1 MSDIDSSGSSSDIAP
16 DKEEDS
22 RKFGLLDIKKQMED
36 FKRLLLSNTE
46 KLDRIEKITP
56 RSSNSPRTHTEII
69 RLEQKV
75 EKLEI
80 KVNEMTETICELKK
94 LLAVN

>member
-1 MSDIDSSGSSSDIAP
+1 MSDSGSSSDIAP
-16 DKEEDS
+16 DKEENS
-22 RKFGLLDIKKQMED
+22 REFGLLDIKKQMED
-36 FKRLLLSNTE
+36 FKKLLVSNTE
-46 KLDRIEKITP
+46 KLDRIEKVTP
-56 RSSNSPRTHTEII
+56 RSNNSPRTHTEVI

-75 EKLEI
+75 EKLEN